1 MKKLFLPILIVL
13 LLALAACGG
22 DPAEIVSEAATR
34 GGDVAATA
42 AAVATDVADGPDSEG
57 ETEAVAP
64 TEEPTEEPTE
74 VPTEAPTE
82 VPTEEPTPEPTP
94 TEEPTPT
101 VEPTEVPEGVSPD
114 WVELQEDTLQDPVF
128 LTGMLLDDST
138 VTESQGQ
145 ATLAA
150 GLLFGYRN
158 FPYYQDHPLL
168 GITAGMEG
176 WALLVKNSASTL
188 DYIFAPAAKE
198 SETAAGSAALQNLIT
213 LTADNFLILK
223 DIGGTNNP
231 VKEGDIVEISYGPAG
246 NMSLPYILTI
256 YRPETNEILAE
267 FELNSQ

>member
-1 MKKLFLPILIVL
+1 MKKIFTLFLLI
-13 LLALAACGG
+13 LLAFAVACGG

-145 ATLAA
+145 ATLATGHNFA
-150 GLLFGYRN
+150 YRN
-158 FPYYQDHPLL
+158 FPYYRDHPLL
-168 GITAGMEG
+168 GITSGMNG
-176 WALLVKNSASTL
+176 WALVVSNGTIE
-188 DYIFAPAAKE
+188 DMIFAPTAKE
-198 SETAAGSAALQNLIT
+198 SQTAAGSAALQNLIS
-213 LTADNFLILK
+213 LTANTILVIR
-223 DIGGTNNP
+223 DIGETNSP
-231 VKEGDIVEISYGPAG
+231 VKQGDIVEISYGSAG